1 MGHSITAL
9 LLRGPVDEDAARE
22 WDVEVV
28 PLAQGISLVHV
39 THYYAA
45 VWQFRR
51 RRSGDLDVPATVPPI
66 FPTEAVL
73 LDLAAALAA
82 GPFALIQTDY
92 FGGVGDQWACLYD
105 ASGRRDPAV
114 HTINDALR
122 ALGVRGAGS
131 TDAFDEVGLGRHRH
145 TPERLERYE
154 TLCDE
159 LGL

>member
-9 LLRGPVDEDAARE
+9 LLRGLVDEDAARE

-39 THYYAA
+39 THYSSA

-51 RRSGDLDVPATVPPI
+51 GRHGALDVPAGVPPT

-73 LDLAAALAA
+73 LDLAAALAP
-82 GPFALIQTDY
+82 GPFAVIQTDY

-105 ASGRRDPAV
+105 ALGRRDPAV

-122 ALGVRGAGS
+122 GLGVRRTVS
-131 TDAFDEVGLGRHRH
+131 FDEFDAAGLGDHRH
-145 TPERLERYE
+145 TPERLDQYE
-154 TLCDE
+154 VLCDE